1 MQYDQCVENH
11 KNALEF
17 FKNSIKDYSEKLQ
30 LEKEANKLL
39 IIKNEDNFKVI
50 AELNEALNK
59 KLDVR
64 EVEVQTDEIEIKKEQ
79 KDVIEID

>member
-1 MQYDQCVENH
+1 MENH

-17 FKNSIKDYSEKLQ
+17 FKNSIKNYTKKLQ
-30 LEKEANKLL
+30 LENEANKLL
-39 IIKNEDNFKVI
+39 ILKNEDNCKI
-50 AELNEALNK
+50 IGELKEALNK

-64 EVEVQTDEIEIKKEQ
+64 EVEIQTDEIEIKKEQ